1 MLCGFCVRAAQRSV
15 LRLYIVLVAVSLATV
30 IYGVIVFVME
40 QIGPPQATGP
50 TFIIYVFLAVA
61 GAIGAVAIGGVAPL
75 VRKQPGSAAVFR
87 SLIIQTALAESIAI
101 MGLVLYF
108 VLGSVQWFTIFLGI
122 SWVVFT
128 IIGIRLGDD
137 VAEYERRL
145 VGELDER

>member
-1 MLCGFCVRAAQRSV
+1 MT

-40 QIGPPQATGP
+40 QVAPPQPVGP
-50 TFIIYVFLAVA
+50 KFLIYLFLALA
-61 GAIGAVAIGGVAPL
+61 AAIGLVAVVGVAPL
-75 VRKQPGSAAVFR
+75 VRNRRGSASVFR
-87 SLIIQTALAESIAI
+87 SLVLQAALAESIAI

-108 VLGSVQWFTIFLGI
+108 MLGSVQWFTIFLAI

-128 IIGIRLGDD
+128 IIGIKLRDD

-145 VGELDER
+145 VGELEEH